1 MGEWFTGI
9 FAAIGA
15 FFVFGTLWFWVLGA
29 AFFGALTYFTERDS
43 YVSATILAIV
53 VIWITASV
61 NDVSLFANP
70 MLWLQWGA
78 IYLAVGAFWSFL
90 KWFSFLNQ
98 EKDELRKIKQRF
110 LNQTEDVDL
119 REDGTF
125 SNADF
130 AKFAKF
136 INDKM
141 YGYRDIQNRSDLIP
155 SVGEHR
161 NELVAWIVWWPFS
174 AFWTILN
181 DPLRRLANFVV
192 DRFRGMYESMASR
205 VFKNEV

>member
-1 MGEWFTGI
+1 MEWFTNI

-15 FFVFGTLWFWVLGA
+15 LFVFGSLWFWIVGI
-29 AFFGALTYFTERDS
+29 AFFGLLTYYTEKDS
-43 YVSATILAIV
+43 HVLATISAIV
-53 VIWITASV
+53 FIWIVASV
-61 NDVSLFANP
+61 NEVSLLANP
-70 MLWLQWGA
+70 MLWLQWGG
-78 IYLAVGAFWSFL
+78 IYLGVGAFWSLL

-110 LNQTEDVDL
+110 LDENPDVKP
-119 REDGTF
+119 RENGTF
-125 SNADF
+125 TDSDF
-130 AKFAKF
+130 ADFAKF
-136 INDKM
+136 INDKI
-141 YGYRDIQNRSDLIP
+141 YGHRSVQNRSDLIP

-161 NELVAWIVWWPFS
+161 TELVAWIVWWPFS

-192 DRFRGMYESMASR
+192 ERMRGVYESMASR

>member
-1 MGEWFTGI
+1 MGDWFTGI

-15 FFVFGTLWFWVLGA
+15 FFVFGTLWFWVIGA
-29 AFFGALTYFTERDS
+29 AFFGLLTYFTEKDS
-43 YVSATILAIV
+43 YVAATIWAV
-53 VIWITASV
+53 VFIWIVASV
-61 NDVSLFANP
+61 NNVSLFANP
-70 MLWLQWGA
+70 LLWLQWGG
-78 IYLAVGAFWSFL
+78 IYLGVGAFWSLL

-98 EKDELRKIKQRF
+98 EKDELRKIKQNF
-110 LNQTEDVDL
+110 LNQDDTVTP
-119 REDGTF
+119 RENGTF
-125 SNADF
+125 NDADF
-130 AKFAKF
+130 QKFAFYLNKYVP
-136 INDKM
+136 N
-141 YGYRDIQNRSDLIP
+141 YRSIQNRSDLIP

-192 DRFRGMYESMASR
+192 ERMRGVYESMASR